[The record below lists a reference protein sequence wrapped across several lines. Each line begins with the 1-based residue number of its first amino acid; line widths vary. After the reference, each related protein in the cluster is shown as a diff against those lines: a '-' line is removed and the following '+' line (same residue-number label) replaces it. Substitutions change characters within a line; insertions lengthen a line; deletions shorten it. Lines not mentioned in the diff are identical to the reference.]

1 MEPPPVQYVT
11 TSDGYNIAYM
21 VCGEGQPFVWLP
33 GIFSNYA
40 AIWQRFP
47 FYRSTFEALAA
58 RFRLVQYDARGMG
71 LSSRNL
77 RDDHSMEHY
86 LLDLE
91 AVLQALQLEGFIL
104 LAPALSGHVAI
115 RYAIAHPEHVQA
127 LVLDSAGFDSAIQDA
142 HVWAEAARG
151 PWETYLRIQAAT
163 FGGEDI
169 ALEDRIAYFRQT
181 ATQAD
186 FLRTMQACE
195 RSTVEAELAL
205 VRIPTLVM
213 AADAFPSLVE
223 AAQRLAGGIPG
234 AQLKLFRSDRWN
246 GHFVVEAPETPPAVL
261 AIEQFVAGLPT
272 LDEQPARHDAS
283 PGGLSARE
291 VEVLRLVAGGKSN
304 QQIADELIISLFT
317 VNRHVSNIYAK
328 TGAANRAEAAAYA
341 AHHGLA

>member
-1 MEPPPVQYVT
+1 MEPPPVRYVT
-11 TSDGYNIAYM
+11 TVDGYNIAYM

-33 GIFSNYA
+33 GMFSNYA
-40 AIWQRFP
+40 AVWQRFP
-47 FYRSTFEALAA
+47 FHRSTFEALAA
-58 RFRLVQYDARGMG
+58 RFRFVQYDARGQG

-77 RDDHSMEHY
+77 RDDHAVNHY
-86 LLDLE
+86 LWDLD
-91 AVLQALQLEGFIL
+91 AVLQALGPERFIL
-104 LAPALSGHVAI
+104 YGGVLSGHVAI
-115 RYAIAHPEHVQA
+115 RYAIDHPERVQA
-127 LVLDSAGFDSAIQDA
+127 LVLNSAGFDSAIQDA

-163 FGGEDI
+163 FGSEDI

-195 RSTVEAELAL
+195 RSTVEAEVAL

-223 AAQRLAGGIPG
+223 AAQLLAGGIPG

-246 GHFVVEAPETPPAVL
+246 GHLFVEGPETPPAVL
-261 AIEQFVAGLPT
+261 AIEEFLASLPPRILTDAPVPAGLS
-272 LDEQPARHDAS
+272 L
-283 PGGLSARE
+283 RE
-291 VEVLRLVAGGKSN
+291 VEVLRLIASGKSN
-304 QQIADELIISLFT
+304 QQIADELVISLFT

-328 TGAANRAEAAAYA
+328 TGLANRAEAASYA
-341 AHHGLA
+341 TRNGLA